1 MKHATKRGMDYSPVR
16 FHVASKSKSKHMK
29 KVNYF
34 LAALLG
40 LSIQF
45 ASAQVKK
52 GSVLIKNATVLTITE
67 GTLENSDVLVQD
79 GIIKKVGQN
88 LNAPNG
94 VTTIDATGKY
104 LMPGIIDAH
113 SHLGLDV
120 VNEATSPIVAEVRM
134 KDMVNPFEVGI
145 YRALAGGVTIS
156 HAMHGSANVIGGQN
170 ATLKHRWGST
180 DPADII
186 MQDAPRTIKFA
197 LGENPTRVHGRGNGI
212 QPRTRM
218 GVEAILRNGFNEAI
232 QYKKAWDKYNAE
244 SSQKGSTAL
253 PPVHNE
259 RLQILSDILEGKII
273 IHCHSYRAD
282 EIYMLINVARDFGI
296 TKLVFQHT
304 NEGFKVAPEIAEYT
318 MGASVFADWWAYK
331 FEVYYSTAYNAAI
344 LTENGAITSIN
355 SDDAELIR
363 HLYHE
368 AAKTQRYGGMTD
380 EQALSMITINP
391 AKQLGISDK
400 VGSIE
405 EGKQADLVIFEG
417 HPLSSY
423 AIPQMTFVDGV
434 KYFDIKEDADD
445 QRMKVSPTE
454 MVEPVMLS
462 EGHIDRCMQD
472 TEELFAVTKELFLFH
487 HMH

>member
-1 MKHATKRGMDYSPVR
+1 MRKA
-16 FHVASKSKSKHMK
+16 
-29 KVNYF
+29 NYI

-40 LSIQF
+40 LSIQL

-52 GSVLIKNATVLTITE
+52 GSVLIKNATVLTVTN

-94 VTTIDATGKY
+94 ITTIDASGKF

-120 VNEATSPIVAEVRM
+120 VNEATAPIVSEVRM
-134 KDMVNPFEVGI
+134 KDVVNPYEVGL

-156 HAMHGSANVIGGQN
+156 HAMHGSANVVGGQN
-170 ATLKHRWGST
+170 ATLKHRWGSI
-180 DPADII
+180 DPAEII
-186 MQDAPRTIKFA
+186 MEDAPRTIKFA

-232 QYKKAWDKYNAE
+232 QYKKAWEEYNKV
-244 SSQKGSTAL
+244 SSQKGNTAS

-259 RLQILSDILEGKII
+259 RLQILSDIIDGKII

-282 EIYMLINVARDFGI
+282 EIYMLINVAKDFGI

-380 EQALSMITINP
+380 EQALAMITINP
-391 AKQLGISDK
+391 AKQLGIDDK

-405 EGKQADLVIFEG
+405 EGKQADLVVFEG

-423 AIPQMTFVDGV
+423 AVPQMTFVDGV
-434 KYFDIKEDADD
+434 KYFDRIEDADD
-445 QRMKVSPTE
+445 QRIKVSPTQ
-454 MVEPVMLS
+454 MVEDVILYTDH
-462 EGHIDRCMQD
+462 EERCMQG
-472 TEELFAVTKELFLFH
+472 TEDLFATANFLFH
-487 HMH
+487 RHSHTH

>member
-1 MKHATKRGMDYSPVR
+1 
-16 FHVASKSKSKHMK
+16 MK
-29 KVNYF
+29 KLNLILVV
-34 LAALLG
+34 LLVLG
-40 LSIQF
+40 LNLSK
-45 ASAQVKK
+45 AQTPK
-52 GSVLIKNATVLTITE
+52 GNVLIKNATILTITK
-67 GTLENSDVLVQD
+67 GDLENADVLVQD
-79 GIIKKVGQN
+79 GIIKQVGQN
-88 LNAPNG
+88 LKAPSG
-94 VTTIDATGKY
+94 METIDATGKF

-113 SHLGLDV
+113 SHVALDV
-120 VNEATSPIVAEVRM
+120 VNEASAPIVAEVRM
-134 KDMVNPFEVGI
+134 KDVVNPSEIGI
-145 YRALAGGVTIS
+145 YRALAGGVTVS

-232 QYKKAWDKYNAE
+232 QYKERWEAYNSAKD
-244 SSQKGSTAL
+244 QKGNTQS
-253 PPVHNE
+253 PPVYNE
-259 RLQILSDILEGKII
+259 RLQTLADILDGKII
-273 IHCHSYRAD
+273 VHCHSYRAD

-331 FEVYYSTAYNAAI
+331 MEVYYSTAFNAAI
-344 LTENGAITSIN
+344 LQRNGVLTSIN
-355 SDDAELIR
+355 SDSAELIR

-368 AAKTQRYGGMTD
+368 AAKTQRYGGLTD
-380 EQALSMITINP
+380 DEALAMITINP
-391 AKQLGISDK
+391 AKQLGIADK

-405 EGKQADLVIFEG
+405 TGKQADLVLFEG

-423 AIPQMTFVDGV
+423 AVPQMTFVDGV
-434 KYFDIKEDADD
+434 KYFDIKADADD
-445 QRMKVSPTE
+445 QRQSVGATE
-454 MVEPVMLS
+454 IVEPIFLYG
-462 EGHIDRCMQD
+462 EEDHQCLQD
-472 TEELFAVTKELFLFH
+472 VDAYFEAFQGAFLEEKH
-487 HMH
+487 